1 MVRQMDKAKFLIK
14 HGFNLALEIGADILL
29 IFTETGKTYEYY
41 KEQEAIH
48 KRAKKG
54 RTSKEVKSL
63 KVVVTTPN
71 EETFF
76 KLKQESKIIPLLMAY
91 RNDDRSSMIKQ
102 AVTTLFTNNIVKKG
116 DTVVSIL
123 GIPKVTGGTDT
134 ISIFEVNEYPQIL
147 KFYEYISNIEKTK
160 GKVISEVLNICM
172 ELAVEGREG
181 IPVGTIFVV
190 GDTDKVLKMSS
201 QLILNP
207 FEGHES
213 FIFDKQVKGTVKEL
227 STIDG
232 AFIVGEKGEVVCAG
246 RYINCS
252 GGNIEL
258 PLGLG
263 ARHHAAATISKYT
276 GAIAITVSESGGII
290 RIFKNGEILSEIK
303 PKKMINDSEYS
314 Y

>member
-1 MVRQMDKAKFLIK
+1 MDKVKSLLK
-14 HGFNLALEIGADILL
+14 HGFNLAIDINADILL
-29 IFTETGKTYEYY
+29 IFTETGRTYEYY
-41 KEQEAIH
+41 KDQEAIY
-48 KRAKKG
+48 KRARKN
-54 RTSKEVKSL
+54 RSSKDFKSL

-71 EETFF
+71 EETFL
-76 KLKQESKIIPLLMAY
+76 KLKNEPKIIPLLMTY

-102 AVTTLFTNNIVKKG
+102 AVTNLFSNNIVKKG
-116 DTVVSIL
+116 DVVVSIL

-147 KFYEYISNIEKTK
+147 RYYEYISTIEKTK
-160 GKVISEVLNICM
+160 GKVINEVLNLCM

-181 IPVGTIFVV
+181 IPVGSIFVI
-190 GDTDKVLKMSS
+190 GDTQKVLKMSS

-232 AFIVGEKGEVVCAG
+232 AFIIGEKGEVLCAG
-246 RYINCS
+246 RYISCS

-276 GAIAITVSESGGII
+276 NALAITISESGGII

-303 PKKMINDSEYS
+303 PKKLNNDSEYS

>member
-1 MVRQMDKAKFLIK
+1 MMNNKVKSLIK
-14 HGFNLALEIGADILL
+14 HGFNLAIDINADILL
-29 IFTETGKTYEYY
+29 IFTETGRTYEYY
-41 KEQEAIH
+41 KDQEAIY
-48 KRAKKG
+48 KRARKNRSLKDF
-54 RTSKEVKSL
+54 KSL

-71 EETFF
+71 EETFL
-76 KLKQESKIIPLLMAY
+76 KLKNESKIIPLLMTY

-102 AVTTLFTNNIVKKG
+102 AVTNLFANNIVKKG
-116 DTVVSIL
+116 DIVVSIL

-147 KFYEYISNIEKTK
+147 KYYDYISSIEKTK
-160 GKVISEVLNICM
+160 GKVINEVLNLCM

-181 IPVGTIFVV
+181 TPVGSIFVI
-190 GDTDKVLKMSS
+190 GDSDRVLKMSS

-232 AFIVGEKGEVVCAG
+232 AFVIGEKGEVLCAG
-246 RYINCS
+246 RYISCS

-276 GAIAITVSESGGII
+276 GAIAITISESGGVI

-303 PKKMINDSEYS
+303 PKKLSNTSEYS